1 MPLPRSFDE
10 REQYLAN
17 AVAVFGGPGHLSN
30 FRCQPPL
37 AVGREIEPNGSP
49 AAGLGLQNNLA
60 EAGARLLLD
69 AYRRLHEDAPREHTQ
84 VKEACCHDDEYNQR
98 RNFGQARHVSGPAHG
113 KSPDKGFESADD
125 RGRNLLL

>member
-1 MPLPRSFDE
+1 MCTNRGCCRRHVRNPP
-10 REQYLAN
+10 
-17 AVAVFGGPGHLSN
+17 
-30 FRCQPPL
+30 FRPF
-37 AVGREIEPNGSP
+37 AD
-49 AAGLGLQNNLA
+49 
-60 EAGARLLLD
+60 GAQCVLEGASLLRQRVLD

-113 KSPDKGFESADD
+113 KGPDKGFESADD